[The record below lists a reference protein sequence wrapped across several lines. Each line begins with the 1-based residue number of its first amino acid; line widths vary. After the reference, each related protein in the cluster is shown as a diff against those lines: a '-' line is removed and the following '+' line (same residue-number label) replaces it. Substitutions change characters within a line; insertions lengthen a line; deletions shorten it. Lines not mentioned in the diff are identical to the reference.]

1 MGKNMQLPMIIALM
15 AILYIF
21 IMPSEPQWLKIVFKL
36 IPMALILLFAFRER
50 SGKTRA
56 VRFVLIGLIFCML
69 GDGLIAVSF
78 LPGLGAFL
86 IGHLFYVAG
95 FLHRMEF
102 SAIRLA
108 AILPIGIYSFIVGSQ
123 LIQSLQTDGNG
134 GLVVPV
140 FFYLLVIS
148 LMAWTAIMTGNVWAA
163 CGAILFVISDSILSW
178 NMFVSSIAY
187 ADILIMATYYAA
199 QFLIAKSL
207 ATVRKGSKNLR
218 QAI

>member
-134 GLVVPV
+134 DLS
-140 FFYLLVIS
+140 FRYSFIYL
-148 LMAWTAIMTGNVWAA
+148 
-163 CGAILFVISDSILSW
+163 
-178 NMFVSSIAY
+178 SSP
-187 ADILIMATYYAA
+187 
-199 QFLIAKSL
+199 
-207 ATVRKGSKNLR
+207 
-218 QAI
+218 